1 MQTQQDI
8 ASTRMNRLVLIK
20 SLTLAGALPFMVAC
34 AFKLGWFSFAGVDA
48 DNWLWTYALV
58 ISAFMAGS
66 HWGIAIKSGDRLA
79 LLASNGFALAIFGV
93 AVWLRTPLGIGL
105 LILLFAAQLLVDRRL
120 LALSLIAPVY
130 WRLRLRVTSIVCFM
144 LAAYLMI
151 AIGLA

>member
-20 SLTLAGALPFMVAC
+20 SLTLAGALPFVVAC
-34 AFKLGWFSFAGVDA
+34 ALKLGWFSFAGVDA

-120 LALSLIAPVY
+120 LALSLASDAY
-130 WRLRLRVTSIVCFM
+130 WRLRLQVTGIVCAL
-144 LAAYLMI
+144 LATYLLI
-151 AIGLA
+151 AVSIP